1 MPHTGLE
8 TLHVPICIPRV
19 VTWECVWV
27 PRQDAHGRRGTAD
40 GDRGFL
46 FPRPR
51 LSTQTGQLAA
61 LTGPCEAAAGAILP
75 LSRLQKLRQPKA
87 MGTSLRPTARQWGA
101 AGRWGGEGGRAGFPP
116 GSLVPEL
123 RPCCLPG
130 FGNVRSASS
139 RRQPVSLLLMGPRR
153 GLSKGFHTS
162 SHVTLT
168 ASCKVGRVEILTPI

>member
-87 MGTSLRPTARQWGA
+87 MGTSLRPTARQWKNPTEFIPRPPVPKLTDKRVFFPLPCSEP
-101 AGRWGGEGGRAGFPP
+101 AGRLTTRPPVRGGDCRD
-116 GSLVPEL
+116 
-123 RPCCLPG
+123 
-130 FGNVRSASS
+130 
-139 RRQPVSLLLMGPRR
+139 RRQLGP
-153 GLSKGFHTS
+153 
-162 SHVTLT
+162 
-168 ASCKVGRVEILTPI
+168 VGRVAMTASPQGLRILCKF